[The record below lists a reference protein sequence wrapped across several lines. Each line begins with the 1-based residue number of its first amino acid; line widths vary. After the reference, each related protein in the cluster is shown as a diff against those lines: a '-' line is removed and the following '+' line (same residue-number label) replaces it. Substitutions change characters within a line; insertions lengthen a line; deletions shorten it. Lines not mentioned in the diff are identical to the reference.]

1 MCPRLALFVL
11 LFALGSSL
19 SIVADDHGIA
29 PVYDRDEIYVVALSG
44 DGEPPAASIREHAIA
59 WHPVRECYYL
69 AADVVPLDS
78 PHHPNTYETAIH
90 LWRSPDLKA
99 WTYLGVA
106 VPRGGE
112 GRFDAHG
119 ASSPAAMT
127 YRDGRLYVAYSAR
140 KTARFTERGIGLAW
154 SAENPEEL
162 PWATK
167 ASAISDL
174 PGEDDDPG
182 VLTIPGDDRMH
193 CYHRTTG
200 GDAGYRI
207 VHTYSTTPQDPAS
220 WSAATDV
227 TQRPDGIRAQEL
239 TGVAWIED
247 QVHLFII
254 EHGDVVA
261 GAQIAHLVSDS
272 PSGPF
277 RPADPEHRRQRAVPP
292 RLAYGGHFTPVVH
305 EGHHIASFWTVFQAG
320 PRYGLQGHPV
330 QPQP

>member
-1 MCPRLALFVL
+1 LPPHWPLF
-11 LFALGSSL
+11 
-19 SIVADDHGIA
+19 SIVLAAGISIFTCAHGTE
-29 PVYDRDEIYVVALSG
+29 PTYDQSTTYEVALPG
-44 DGEPPAASIREHAIA
+44 DTGVPAASIREHAIA

-69 AADVVPLDS
+69 AADAVPLNS
-78 PHHPNTYETAIH
+78 PHHPNTYETSIH
-90 LWRSPDLKA
+90 LWRSPDLKT

-106 VPRGGE
+106 VPKGGA

-140 KTARFTERGIGLAW
+140 KTERFTERGIGLAW
-154 SAENPEEL
+154 SAEDPEVL
-162 PWATK
+162 PWSTNAT
-167 ASAISDL
+167 AISDL

-200 GDAGYRI
+200 GEAGYRI
-207 VHTYSTTPQDPAS
+207 VHTYSSTPQDPDA
-220 WSAATDV
+220 WSQGADV

-239 TGVAWIED
+239 TGVAWIND

-254 EHGDVVA
+254 EHGDVAA
-261 GAQIAHLVSDS
+261 GAPIAHLLSDS
-272 PSGPF
+272 PEGPF
-277 RPADPEHRRQRAVPP
+277 RSADPAQRRQRALPK
-292 RLAYGGHFTPVVH
+292 RLAYSGHFTPVVRD
-305 EGHHIASFWTVFQAG
+305 GHHIASFWTVFQAG

-330 QPQP
+330 QPEN

>member
-1 MCPRLALFVL
+1 MRPPH
-11 LFALGSSL
+11 SL
-19 SIVADDHGIA
+19 
-29 PVYDRDEIYVVALSG
+29 VALIIAVGISIATHAQDTAPTYDLDQRYEVALPG
-44 DGEPPAASIREHAIA
+44 DNELPAASIREHAIA
-59 WHPVRECYYL
+59 WHPAQECYYL
-69 AADVVPLDS
+69 AADVVPLNS
-78 PHHPNTYETAIH
+78 PHHPNTYETSIH

-106 VPRGGE
+106 VPAGEE
-112 GRFDAHG
+112 GRFDSHG

-127 YRDGRLYVAYSAR
+127 YRDGRLYIAYSAR
-140 KTARFTERGIGLAW
+140 KTVRFTERGIGLAW
-154 SAENPEEL
+154 SAENPEEM
-162 PWATK
+162 PWSTNTT
-167 ASAISDL
+167 AISDL

-207 VHTYSTTPQDPAS
+207 VHTHSTTPQDPAS

-239 TGVAWIED
+239 TGVAWLNG

-261 GAQIAHLVSDS
+261 GAQIAHLVSNT
-272 PSGPF
+272 PEGPF
-277 RPADPEHRRQRAVPP
+277 HPADPNHRRQRAVPK
-292 RLAYGGHFTPVVH
+292 RIAYGGHFSPVVR
-305 EGHHIASFWTVFQAG
+305 EGQHMASFWTVFQEG

-330 QPQP
+330 QSTN